1 MILAIDIGNSNTKF
15 GIFDGEKLI
24 SRFLIP
30 TERDQTG
37 AEIHEQISETHRLEF
52 EAFIISSV
60 VPQLQN
66 AYENLAK
73 KFNVKAI
80 FVSKDFDIGLKNLY
94 ATPETLGI
102 DRFITAFSAA
112 EKYGAPCIVCGFGTA
127 TTIDFVNKNK
137 EFVGGIIA
145 PGMQTMTD
153 SLFEKTANLPKVEV
167 KKTESI
173 FGNTTVSAIQAG
185 IFYGYIGLVNG
196 ILQKIIEESGEE
208 PKIIATGGFARLIAE
223 NCDLIETVDENLMIE
238 GLQKIYEKTRRTLA
252 DF

>member
-1 MILAIDIGNSNTKF
+1 MLLAIDIGNSNTKF

-30 TERDQTG
+30 TERDQTDTKIYELIKEKT
-37 AEIHEQISETHRLEF
+37 AFDF

-66 AYENLAK
+66 TYENLAEK
-73 KFNVKAI
+73 LNTKAI
-80 FVSKDFDIGLKNLY
+80 FVSKDFDIGLKNCY

-102 DRFITAFSAA
+102 DRFITAFSAM

-137 EFVGGIIA
+137 EFIGGIIA

-153 SLFEKTANLPKVEV
+153 SLFEKTANLPKVDV
-167 KKTESI
+167 KKPASI

-185 IFYGYIGLVNG
+185 IFYGYIGLVNE
-196 ILQKIIEESGEE
+196 IFEKMREESNEN
-208 PKIIATGGFARLIAE
+208 PKIIATDGFARLIAE
-223 NCDLIETVDENLMIE
+223 NCDLIETVDEKLMLE
-238 GLQKIYEKTRRTLA
+238 GLQKIYEKTR
-252 DF
+252 

>member
-1 MILAIDIGNSNTKF
+1 MLLAIDIGNSNTKF
-15 GIFDGEKLI
+15 GVFDGEKLI
-24 SRFLIP
+24 SRFFIP
-30 TERDQTG
+30 TKRTQTSS
-37 AEIHEQISETHRLEF
+37 EIYELINETHDFRF
-52 EAFIISSV
+52 ESFIISSV

-66 AYENLAK
+66 AYENLAEK
-73 KFNVKAI
+73 LNTKAI

-102 DRFITAFSAA
+102 DRFITAFSAM

-137 EFVGGIIA
+137 EFIGGIIA

-167 KKTESI
+167 KKPASI
-173 FGNTTVSAIQAG
+173 FGNSTVSAIQSG

-196 ILQKIIEESGEE
+196 ILEKMREESNEN
-208 PKIIATGGFARLIAE
+208 PKIIATGGFGKLVAE
-223 NCDLIETVDENLMIE
+223 NCELIETVDENLMLE